1 MFKKVSGILLLLGI
15 IACIL
20 IQFRNLHHY
29 YVSRAEEYYRAQI
42 YLESDVCV
50 NGDLARK
57 LGGYS
62 KCEESRRVLIMS
74 PWVSAWYDFLEDMYV
89 CGHGRCDVFWAEI
102 SGKLPYIIIFMG
114 ITMCWIAYQTVQTQR
129 MANAHA
135 FWQLPL
141 ALNGRQYMN
150 YQSRHDHLD

>member
-29 YVSRAEEYYRAQI
+29 YVARAEEYYRAQI

-57 LGGYS
+57 LGDYS
-62 KCEESRRVLIMS
+62 KCEDSRRVLTMS
-74 PWVSAWYDFLEDMYV
+74 PWISAWYDFLEDMYV

-102 SGKLPYIIIFMG
+102 SSKLPYIILFMG
-114 ITMCWIAYQTVQTQR
+114 ATMCWIAYQTVQTQR
-129 MANAHA
+129 MANAQA

-141 ALNGRQYMN
+141 ALNNRQYMN
-150 YQSRHDHLD
+150 YPSHHEHSD